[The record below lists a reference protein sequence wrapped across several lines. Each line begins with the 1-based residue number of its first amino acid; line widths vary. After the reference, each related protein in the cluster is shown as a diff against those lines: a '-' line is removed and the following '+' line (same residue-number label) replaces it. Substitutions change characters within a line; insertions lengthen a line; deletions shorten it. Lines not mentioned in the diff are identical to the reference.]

1 MAYNTRPLKRAQDGV
16 APQYYNRTVDEY
28 EVLEGT
34 AGANHVVIYGP
45 DGQPASLAT
54 EAKLEAARALLESL
68 DGKDFASETT
78 LAAMETELGLAKTEL
93 AAIKEML
100 TDGTAKGEVTLSGTF
115 AEDIL
120 SKMDLANS
128 LLALISHGQTKA
140 VLNSWQQVQH
150 IVRAGLHH
158 QVFQIGDQFVA
169 TFDGQPVVWDVIGI
183 DHDKPTDPR
192 FTHSLTIQS
201 HDCLLNAQ
209 FSAPQALFYTE
220 PGLAAGTYNFAHGGT
235 SYQFTL
241 TQPVPAGGQLT
252 FPWAYDTDILTTKV
266 SSFPSRTST
275 TAIETVGISVGIGGS
290 TLSPIND
297 ISRCRYGSNN
307 YLESSIREWLNSDS
321 ASHAWTP
328 QTIYDRPSTGAPYSG
343 AGFLNR
349 LDPELV
355 AVLGAVDK
363 QVARNTV
370 TDGGGQDLFS
380 DKVFLL
386 SRVEVYG
393 GNEGV
398 VTGEKPYDYYASMA
412 SSPTTA
418 ALDGRIKLL
427 GSSARTWW
435 LRSPNPGHSHGP
447 RRVLTD
453 GQVYH
458 HGASNANGAAP
469 ACCIV

>member
-1 MAYNTRPLKRAQDGV
+1 LAKGIPVIGRAPDKK
-16 APQYYNRTVDEY
+16 AKIINVDELGNLK
-28 EVLEGT
+28 VS
-34 AGANHVVIYGP
+34 
-45 DGQPASLAT
+45 Q
-54 EAKLEAARALLESL
+54 LES
-68 DGKDFASETT
+68 K
-78 LAAMETELGLAKTEL
+78 L
-93 AAIKEML
+93 AAIESKL
-100 TDGTAKGEVTLSGTF
+100 LALDSKFADGSAKVALSGTF

-120 SKMDLANS
+120 SKVDLSNS

-209 FSAPQALFYTE
+209 FSAPQALYYAE
-220 PGLAAGTYNFAHGGT
+220 ASLPAGQHR
-235 SYQFTL
+235 FTL
-241 TQPVPAGGQLT
+241 SGVQYAFTTSQVVPAGGQV
-252 FPWAYDTDILTTKV
+252 FISGWETDGYV
-266 SSFPSRTST
+266 P
-275 TAIETVGISVGIGGS
+275 TAITTYDADRTTTIEPGLVVTQSAGAD
-290 TLSPIND
+290 TLSPVNHHQ
-297 ISRCRYGSNN
+297 RCRYGSNN
-307 YLESSIREWLNSDS
+307 YVESAIRQWLNSE
-321 ASHAWTP
+321 ASTFEWVSKTN
-328 QTIYDRPSTGAPYSG
+328 YDRPSTYSG
-343 AGFLNR
+343 GGFLHQ
-349 LDPELV
+349 LDPDLV

-393 GNEGV
+393 GGEG
-398 VTGEKPYDYYASMA
+398 TTSGEAPYPYYESLA

-418 ALDGRIKLL
+418 ALDGRIKYL
-427 GSSARTWW
+427 GASARNWW
-435 LRSPNPGHSHGP
+435 LRSPNPGYASHP
-447 RRVLTD
+447 RSVYTD
-453 GQVYH
+453 GRVYNSS
-458 HGASNANGAAP
+458 ALNSNGAAP
-469 ACCIV
+469 ACTII